1 MQEDISGIR
10 IIKACVREIYE
21 KVRFKKANDDLI
33 KTQLQVLIIF
43 AFMNPIINAL
53 MYVVVA
59 VILLV
64 GSLKL
69 LVEKLH
75 QEALWQLLRILP
87 SYSMES

>member
-1 MQEDISGIR
+1 
-10 IIKACVREIYE
+10 
-21 KVRFKKANDDLI
+21 
-33 KTQLQVLIIF
+33 
-43 AFMNPIINAL
+43 MNPIINAL

-64 GSLKL
+64 GSFEVASGK
-69 LVEKLH
+69 VKH